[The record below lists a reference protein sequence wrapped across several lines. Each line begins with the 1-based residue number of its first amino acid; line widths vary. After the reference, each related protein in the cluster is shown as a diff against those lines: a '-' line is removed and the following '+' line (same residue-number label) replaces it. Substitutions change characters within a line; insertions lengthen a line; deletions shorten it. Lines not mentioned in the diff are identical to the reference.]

1 MAEVLSRPRAHDQT
15 RDAPNMNDNAAISP
29 DQAFERLGTITRQ
42 LHEAMTHLGI
52 DVHLHRIAHEIP
64 DARDRL
70 SYVGQMTEQAAH
82 KVLGLVEQALPE
94 CANLHEHA
102 LGRQREIQHALD
114 ARTGDETLRATLNG
128 MSAFAL
134 AAAQHAENQ
143 ERTLSDI
150 MMSQD
155 FQDLS
160 GQVIKKVIDI
170 ISRTETQLLQLLK
183 DTAPEHVAA
192 AVAAAQAEGLQGPL
206 APDKAMK
213 QDDVDDLLA
222 QMGF

>member
-1 MAEVLSRPRAHDQT
+1 MNANSTLSPE
-15 RDAPNMNDNAAISP
+15 
-29 DQAFERLGTITRQ
+29 QAFDQLGQITRQ
-42 LHEAMTHLGI
+42 LHQAMQELGV

-82 KVLGLVEQALPE
+82 KVLGLVESAKPE
-94 CANLHEHA
+94 CAELLAQAQGAQARIDGLLTDPAADGEPLRQGLHD
-102 LGRQREIQHALD
+102 L
-114 ARTGDETLRATLNG
+114 TGFVRAATTLAD
-128 MSAFAL
+128 
-134 AAAQHAENQ
+134 NQ

-150 MMSQD
+150 MMTQD

-170 ISRTETQLLQLLK
+170 ISRTESQLLQLLRS
-183 DTAPEHVAA
+183 TAPEHVAA
-192 AVAAAQAEGLQGPL
+192 AVAAANASQLQGPQ
-206 APDKAMK
+206 APDKAMQ